1 MVRWLVCDVGGFDFS
16 IAVFVFN
23 FSFFSSNPLSF
34 LCFTRYAVFVL
45 SAAVFVVGRLHGE

>member
-1 MVRWLVCDVGGFDFS
+1 MSDVGGFDFS

-23 FSFFSSNPLSF
+23 FSSFSSNPLSF